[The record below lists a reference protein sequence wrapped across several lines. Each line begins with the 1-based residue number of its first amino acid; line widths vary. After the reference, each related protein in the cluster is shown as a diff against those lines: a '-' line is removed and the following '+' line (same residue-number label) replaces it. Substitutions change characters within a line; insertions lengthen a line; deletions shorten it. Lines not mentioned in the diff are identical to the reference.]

1 MTVSVFSA
9 TFYLLTATV
18 YCYSLSLLYA
28 SVQCNS
34 CVHSR
39 NVYHEASIEN
49 YIVRNYRRDDELKDV
64 ASIVEIVDMQ
74 EEKHFKS
81 LEELLTILNAT
92 KVGAVI
98 KWDMR

>member
-1 MTVSVFSA
+1 M
-9 TFYLLTATV
+9 
-18 YCYSLSLLYA
+18 
-28 SVQCNS
+28 
-34 CVHSR
+34 
-39 NVYHEASIEN
+39 EN